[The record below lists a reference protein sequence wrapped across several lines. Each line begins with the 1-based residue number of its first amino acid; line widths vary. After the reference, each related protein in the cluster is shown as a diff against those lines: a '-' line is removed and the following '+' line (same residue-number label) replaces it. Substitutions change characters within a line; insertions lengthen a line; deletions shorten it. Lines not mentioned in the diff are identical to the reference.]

1 MKRISVAV
9 AAVAA
14 LAVSAL
20 AQTTSTKPLEI
31 YVVDVEGGKADI
43 WVTPAGQ
50 TLLIDTGN
58 PGTRDVDRIMEV
70 AAAAGV
76 TKLDYLISTHY
87 HLDHVGGLQELVKR
101 LPVGT
106 FVDHGPSA
114 EEREQ
119 VAGFQAAY
127 AELFGKAK
135 HLVVKPGDRIPLTG
149 VDWRIV
155 TADGQAPKAA
165 LPGGTGTGR
174 NPNCAG
180 VTRSTLGNGGEENAR
195 SVGSLVTIGAFRLLD
210 LGDLTGE
217 KEFDLVCP
225 NNPIGTVDLFR
236 ASNHG
241 TNNANL
247 AFFLHSIAPRVVV
260 VQNAAGKGASV
271 DMFKGLH
278 ASPGFQ
284 DAWLLHWGNAA
295 AAEWNPPGAFIANG
309 MDAAAIAASLT
320 APPRGGGGGR
330 AGGGVPGGGAP
341 GAPGAP
347 APVGRVAVRLQR
359 ARSQPRRPRR
369 PERRPRPSERPQP
382 ERPPPAHR
390 RPERLGHRAPRAR
403 QVRRAPGGRR
413 WWQGRWSASAR
424 ARVLDEDQRAGQR
437 HLYRDEHA
445 EQLQQDVHAGDGE
458 GRAAG
463 DQVGGGAHRACRPPS
478 RRRRPTSERR
488 ASA

>member
-1 MKRISVAV
+1 MDLGEDHVKRISIAF
-9 AAVAA
+9 AAAAA
-14 LAVSAL
+14 LVVSAF
-20 AQTTSTKPLEI
+20 AQTTPTKPLEI

-50 TLLIDTGN
+50 TLMIDAGN

-70 AAAAGV
+70 ATAAGV

-87 HLDHVGGLQELVKR
+87 HVDHVGGLQELVKR

-106 FVDHGPSA
+106 FVDHGPTA

-127 AELFGKAK
+127 AELYGKAK
-135 HLVVKPGDRIPLTG
+135 HLVVKPGDRLPLTG

-155 TADGQAPKAA
+155 TADGQAQKATI
-165 LPGGTGTGR
+165 PGGIGAGP

-210 LGDLTGE
+210 MGDLTGE

-247 AFFLHSIAPRVVV
+247 AFFLHSIAPRVVL

-271 DMFKGLH
+271 NMFQGLQS
-278 ASPGFQ
+278 SPGFQ

-295 AAEWNPPGAFIANG
+295 GAEWNPPGAFIANG
-309 MDAAAIAASLT
+309 MDAATIAAAIT
-320 APPRGGGGGR
+320 APPPAPRGGGGGR
-330 AGGGVPGGGAP
+330 AGGGVPGAPGAAGAPPSVVPGVITAPAVPAAPAAPTATPEPSAPPAGAPAAAAAGQAGGGQAGAP
-341 GAPGAP
+341 GAPGA
-347 APVGRVAVRLQR
+347 
-359 ARSQPRRPRR
+359 AR
-369 PERRPRPSERPQP
+369 
-382 ERPPPAHR
+382 
-390 RPERLGHRAPRAR
+390 GGGG
-403 QVRRAPGGRR
+403 GGR
-413 WWQGRWSASAR
+413 
-424 ARVLDEDQRAGQR
+424 
-437 HLYRDEHA
+437 
-445 EQLQQDVHAGDGE
+445 
-458 GRAAG
+458 
-463 DQVGGGAHRACRPPS
+463 GGGQPPHTPAYWVKIS
-478 RRRRPTSERR
+478 VQANGTYTVTNTRNNFSKTYTPVMAKTG
-488 ASA
+488 AAK

>member
-1 MKRISVAV
+1 MFMSRTLIALVSVAT
-9 AAVAA
+9 
-14 LAVSAL
+14 LATTILA
-20 AQTTSTKPLEI
+20 AQTQPAAKPLEI

-87 HLDHVGGLQELVKR
+87 HVDHVGGLQELVKR

-106 FVDHGPSA
+106 FVDHGPTA

-127 AELFGKAK
+127 AELYGKAK

-155 TADGQAPKAA
+155 ISDGQPQKAA
-165 LPGGTGTGR
+165 IPGVPGTGP
-174 NPNCAG
+174 NANCAG

-210 LGDLTGE
+210 MGDLTGE

-271 DMFKGLH
+271 DMFRGLH
-278 ASPGFQ
+278 SSPGFQ

-295 AAEWNPPGAFIANG
+295 GAEWNPPGAFIANG
-309 MDAAAIAASLT
+309 MDAAAIAASIT
-320 APPRGGGGGR
+320 APPPAPRGGGGGR
-330 AGGGVPGGGAP
+330 AGGGAP
-341 GAPGAP
+341 GAPGAAGPGVGAPAAAPGAGP
-347 APVGRVAVRLQR
+347 APAAAPEPGGAPAAGAPAAGAAGPQGGGQPGVAGAPGAARGGGGGGRGA
-359 ARSQPRRPRR
+359 AQPPHT
-369 PERRPRPSERPQP
+369 
-382 ERPPPAHR
+382 PAHWVKISVAANGTYTVTNTR
-390 RPERLGHRAPRAR
+390 NNFSKTYTA
-403 QVRRAPGGRR
+403 VM
-413 WWQGRWSASAR
+413 AR
-424 ARVLDEDQRAGQR
+424 A
-437 HLYRDEHA
+437 
-445 EQLQQDVHAGDGE
+445 
-458 GRAAG
+458 AAPAR
-463 DQVGGGAHRACRPPS
+463 GAATR
-478 RRRRPTSERR
+478 
-488 ASA
+488 